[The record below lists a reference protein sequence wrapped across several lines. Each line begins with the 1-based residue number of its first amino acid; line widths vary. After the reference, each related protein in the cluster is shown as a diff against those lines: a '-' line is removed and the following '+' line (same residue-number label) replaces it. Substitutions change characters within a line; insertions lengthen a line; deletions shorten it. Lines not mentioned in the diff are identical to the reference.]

1 MDEGD
6 EVVIL
11 IVVSVAM
18 GIIIL
23 ATILSFLVLD
33 FTDKFHTTI
42 MIGELVAIAIMSLGI
57 WKMKADLSW

>member
-1 MDEGD
+1 MDDSE

-11 IVVSVAM
+11 IVVSVAL
-18 GIIIL
+18 GIIML

-42 MIGELVAIAIMSLGI
+42 LIGELVSIAIMSLGI